1 MIDVF
6 EQIKPL
12 LSFNS
17 NDDFYFLQVF
27 QRRKDMTNGA
37 KKNTIII
44 KDYYIH
50 SMEYFE
56 KKYPEIKAL
65 CEFYGA
71 RAGLRL
77 NKRSF
82 QKCTFRTMLNITSQ
96 IMQEDFSSTK
106 QAFSKAAGQCHAE
119 TTRKLWIV
127 DIDEKDQTLVNVVS
141 NFINNE
147 CRPENENKVIMQLE
161 TKNGIHLIT
170 TPFDKGQF
178 NKAFQIDIQTDNPI
192 NLYIP
197 DNTIPRFEGQNEG

>member
-12 LSFNS
+12 LSFNTP
-17 NDDFYFLQVF
+17 DDFYFLQVF
-27 QRRKDMTNGA
+27 QRRKDMANGA

-106 QAFSKAAGQCHAE
+106 QAFSKAAGQCHNDPV
-119 TTRKLWIV
+119 KKWIC

-147 CRPENENKVIMQLE
+147 CRPLGENKVIMQLE

-178 NKAFQIDIQTDNPI
+178 SKAFAIDIQPDNPI

>member
-12 LSFNS
+12 LSFNTK
-17 NDDFYFLQVF
+17 DDFYFLQVF
-27 QRRKDMTNGA
+27 QRRKDMQNGA

-44 KDYYIH
+44 KDYFIY

-82 QKCTFRTMLNITSQ
+82 QKCTFRTLMNITAQ

-106 QAFSKAAGQCHAE
+106 QAFSKAAGQCHNDPV
-119 TTRKLWIV
+119 KKWIV
-127 DIDEKDQTLVNVVS
+127 DIDVKDQTLVNVIS
-141 NFINNE
+141 DFINNE
-147 CRPENENKVIMQLE
+147 CRPLGEKKTIMQLE
-161 TKNGIHLIT
+161 TKNGIHLVT
-170 TPFDKGQF
+170 TPFDKAQF
-178 NKAFQIDIQTDNPI
+178 KKAFDIDIQPDNPI

-197 DNTIPRFEGQNEG
+197 DNNIPRFEGQNEG

>member
-12 LSFNS
+12 LSFNTS
-17 NDDFYFLQVF
+17 DDFYFLQVF
-27 QRRKDMTNGA
+27 QRRKDMVTGA

-82 QKCTFRTMLNITSQ
+82 QKCTFRTLMNITAQ

-106 QAFSKAAGQCHAE
+106 QAFSKAAGQTHNDPV
-119 TTRKLWIV
+119 KKWIV

-141 NFINNE
+141 DFINNE
-147 CRPENENKVIMQLE
+147 CRPLGEKKTIMQLE

-170 TPFDKGQF
+170 TPFDKAQF
-178 NKAFQIDIQTDNPI
+178 KKAFDIDIQPDNPI

-197 DNTIPRFEGQNEG
+197 DNNIPRFEGINEG

>member
-27 QRRKDMTNGA
+27 QRRKDMTNGS

-82 QKCTFRTMLNITSQ
+82 QKCTFRTMLNITAQ
-96 IMQEDFSSTK
+96 IMQEDFHSTK
-106 QAFSKAAGQCHAE
+106 QAFSKAAGQCHNDPV
-119 TTRKLWIV
+119 KKWIV
-127 DIDEKDQTLVNVVS
+127 DLDVKDLTLVRVVS
-141 NFINNE
+141 DFINNE
-147 CRPENENKVIMQLE
+147 CRPENENKVITQLE

-170 TPFDKGQF
+170 TPFDKAQF
-178 NKAFQIDIQTDNPI
+178 SKAFQIDIQPDNPI

-197 DNTIPRFEGQNEG
+197 DNNIPRFDGMNEG

>member
-12 LSFNS
+12 LSFNTP
-17 NDDFYFLQVF
+17 DDFYFLQVF
-27 QRRKDMTNGA
+27 QRRKDMVNGA

-44 KDYYIH
+44 KDYFIY
-50 SMEYFE
+50 SMDYFE

-82 QKCTFRTMLNITSQ
+82 QKCTFRTLMNITAQ
-96 IMQEDFSSTK
+96 IMQEDFQSTK

-127 DIDEKDQTLVNVVS
+127 DIDEKDQTLVRVVS
-141 NFINNE
+141 DFINNE
-147 CRPENENKVIMQLE
+147 CRPENENKVITQLE

-170 TPFDKGQF
+170 TPFDRAQF

-197 DNTIPRFEGQNEG
+197 DNNIPNFDGMNEG